1 MPGFVW
7 GVLVS
12 HKAGFLTDC
21 CLKKRQTGVGWV
33 RRWDER
39 MDALSGGGGVGEGVI
54 WHNLFDRPI
63 FHSFGFTACILYL
76 LFFGMR

>member
-1 MPGFVW
+1 MGPSMGRTNGCV
-7 GVLVS
+7 
-12 HKAGFLTDC
+12 
-21 CLKKRQTGVGWV
+21 
-33 RRWDER
+33 ER
-39 MDALSGGGGVGEGVI
+39 GGGVGEGVI